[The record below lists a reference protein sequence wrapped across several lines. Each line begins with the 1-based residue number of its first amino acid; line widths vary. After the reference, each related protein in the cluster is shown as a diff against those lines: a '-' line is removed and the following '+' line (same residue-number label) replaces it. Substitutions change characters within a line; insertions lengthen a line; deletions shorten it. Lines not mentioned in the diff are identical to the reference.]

1 MSKQIAIVTG
11 ANSGIGKEFTKI
23 LSDYTDIDE
32 IWAIALDIDRLNEI
46 KRAFGEKI
54 KIYSMDL
61 TNRDNLAAIEL
72 LLKTEKPSV
81 KYLVNCAGVAEF
93 GDYSDISNELCLN
106 MIDLN
111 INALVYMCN
120 ICLPYMKEGS
130 HIINMASQAGFQPVP
145 YQNVYSATKAFV
157 RNYTR
162 ALNVELNDKGV
173 SATAVCPG
181 WMNTNLIDHADTG
194 AEKATNKFP
203 FMVEPYPVAEKA
215 LKDANDNK
223 DTSVYGVA
231 IKLSHL
237 LSKLLPQRLLMKI
250 WVMQQDINPEAEA

>member
-23 LSDYTDIDE
+23 LSEYNDIDE
-32 IWAIALDIDRLNEI
+32 IWAIALDIERLNEI
-46 KRAFGEKI
+46 KREFGEKI

-106 MIDLN
+106 MVDLN
-111 INALVYMCN
+111 ISALVYMQEN
-120 ICLPYMKEGS
+120 S
-130 HIINMASQAGFQPVP
+130 HIINMASQASFQPVP
-145 YQNVYSATKAFV
+145 YHNVYSATKAFV

-181 WMNTNLIDHADTG
+181 WMNTNLIDRADTG
-194 AEKATNKFP
+194 AKKATNKFP

-215 LKDANDNK
+215 LKDANNNK
-223 DTSVYGVA
+223 DMSVYGIA
-231 IKLSHL
+231 IKSSHL

-250 WVMQQDINPEAEA
+250 WVMQQDIAPEA

>member
-1 MSKQIAIVTG
+1 MSKRIAIVTG

-23 LSDYTDIDE
+23 ISTYDDIDE
-32 IWAIALDIDRLNEI
+32 IWAIALDIDRLNDI
-46 KRAFGEKI
+46 RRAFGDHI

-61 TNRDNLAAIEL
+61 TDRNNLAAIEL
-72 LLKTEKPSV
+72 LLKTEKPSI

-120 ICLPYMKEGS
+120 ICLPYMEDGS
-130 HIINMASQAGFQPVP
+130 HIINMASQASFQPVP

-181 WMNTNLIDHADTG
+181 WMNTNLIEQADTG
-194 AEKATNKFP
+194 AKKSTNKFP

-223 DTSVYGVA
+223 DMSVYGIA
-231 IKLSHL
+231 IKSSHL

-250 WVMQQDINPEAEA
+250 WVMQQDITPEAEA